1 MSNQLVIKN
10 ARIVDPASNK
20 DFIGSLLIENG
31 KFAQIVEGDIAAPKD
46 ATVRDAQGRVVAP
59 GLVDLRVFTG
69 EPGRE
74 FRETLR
80 SASEAAA
87 AGGVTSALIMPD
99 TNPALDDAAL
109 IDFIARRAR
118 DTAQIN
124 FYPSAAISKGLNGKD
139 ISEFGLLKEA
149 GARALTDGRKSI
161 QNAALLKTAFTYAQN
176 FDMPII
182 HHVSDASL
190 TGSGVMNA
198 GLLATGLGLKGI
210 PHIAE
215 TIPLDRDIQLAE
227 ATGVRYHAAQ
237 ISCSKSAQ
245 VIARAKKQ
253 SSKITAG
260 ISINNLCLNENDIG
274 DYRTFFKLAPPLRS
288 EDERQAMI
296 AALADGTIDVVH
308 SAHDPQDMEGKRRPF
323 AEAVDGAVGLETML
337 SAALRLVHEEQID
350 LIDLLRTMTV
360 NPANLLGIDA
370 GRIQE
375 GSPADFIE
383 IDLDYPWVVS
393 EDQLK
398 SRSHNSAFEGARFSG
413 KVTATYVSGNNVYEL
428 ADA

>member
-1 MSNQLVIKN
+1 
-10 ARIVDPASNK
+10 
-20 DFIGSLLIENG
+20 
-31 KFAQIVEGDIAAPKD
+31 
-46 ATVRDAQGRVVAP
+46 
-59 GLVDLRVFTG
+59 
-69 EPGRE
+69 
-74 FRETLR
+74 
-80 SASEAAA
+80 
-87 AGGVTSALIMPD
+87 MPD